1 MIHDFLTALLTPEYL
16 IVFFTY
22 VFIYLIVVTSFNLTF
37 GFTGL
42 VNLGHMAF
50 FGVGAYV
57 SALLTL
63 SGTPWYLALPAA
75 GILAGLLGAVIA
87 AVTVRLKGDY
97 FQIVTL
103 GLAFIAIA
111 VSRNWIS
118 LTRGALGLPG
128 IPDIIKNNFYYML
141 FLFAAASVS
150 VIFLYW
156 LTNSETGK
164 IFQAIRDDETATAVL
179 GKNTYLYKILSITI
193 STFFAGIA
201 GSLFAHYIKYID
213 PTIFDL
219 EFFVIILAMLI
230 VGGLASIGGSIS
242 GVFFVSIL
250 TTAMHFVFTS
260 ISPELI
266 GAMRQML
273 LMLILLIILIYR
285 PRGMLGKVDV

>member
-1 MIHDFLTALLTPEYL
+1 MYEYL
-16 IVFFTY
+16 IAVFAY
-22 VFIYLIVVTSFNLTF
+22 IFIYIILVVSLNLAF

-50 FGVGAYV
+50 FGVGAYA

-63 SGTPWYLALPAA
+63 HGIPWYIALPASGLIA
-75 GILAGLLGAVIA
+75 GSFGAVIA
-87 AVTVRLKGDY
+87 AITVRLKGDY
-97 FQIVTL
+97 FQIVAL

-141 FLFAAASVS
+141 FLFAVALLSV
-150 VIFLYW
+150 VFLYW

-164 IFQAIRDDETATAVL
+164 IFQAIRDDETAAAVL
-179 GKNTYLYKILSITI
+179 GKNTYLYKVLSITI

-201 GSLFAHYIKYID
+201 GSLFAHYISFID

-230 VGGLASIGGSIS
+230 VGGLASISGSIL
-242 GVFFVSIL
+242 GVTVISLLLSAIS
-250 TTAMHFVFTS
+250 FVFTN

-273 LMLILLIILIYR
+273 LMLILLLILIYR
-285 PRGMLGKVDV
+285 PRGMFGKVDV